1 MIRPVDPLD
10 RALHAGLAQWTRG
23 LSPAALLLAW
33 ADWAIHFAVQPSQSA
48 QLLAS
53 RPWTPAPPGPDRRL
67 EGPAWDSWPF
77 SFYRGAWRAGAH
89 WLDAISGGVPGVE
102 RHHDEVMR
110 FATRQLMGISS
121 PANLPATNPQ
131 VLHKT
136 LGGAGL
142 NLAQGARNW
151 AEDLQRKQQGL
162 PPVGAEDFVPGRQVA
177 CTPGKVVLRNHLM
190 ELIQYAPSTPTVHA
204 EPILVMSAWI
214 MKYYI
219 LDLSAHNSL
228 VRYLVDQGHTVFAI
242 SWRNPDAQDRDLG
255 IGDYLELGLMAA
267 LDAVNAIVPGRRV
280 HALGYCL
287 GGTLLAIGAA
297 AMARERDER
306 LASMTLLAAQ
316 TDFSEPGEL
325 GLFIDESQLSFLEDL
340 MASRGYLDAGQMAG
354 AFALLR
360 PVDLIW
366 SPMVRKYLLGERPPL
381 TDLLAWN
388 ADGTRMPWRMHADY
402 LRNLFLNNDLAQG
415 RFMVRGQ
422 PVALGDIEVPIFA
435 VGTTTDHVAPWRS
448 VYKLHLLCDGDIR
461 FVLTDGGHNAGIV
474 SEPGHGGRH
483 YRMRQRL
490 REAPYL
496 PPERFLAEASV
507 VDGSWWPALQAW
519 LAEHSGARRKPPRMG
534 APARGLP
541 PLEDAPGQYVMVR

>member
-1 MIRPVDPLD
+1 
-10 RALHAGLAQWTRG
+10 
-23 LSPAALLLAW
+23 
-33 ADWAIHFAVQPSQSA
+33 
-48 QLLAS
+48 
-53 RPWTPAPPGPDRRL
+53 
-67 EGPAWDSWPF
+67 
-77 SFYRGAWRAGAH
+77 
-89 WLDAISGGVPGVE
+89 
-102 RHHDEVMR
+102 
-110 FATRQLMGISS
+110 
-121 PANLPATNPQ
+121 
-131 VLHKT
+131 
-136 LGGAGL
+136 
-142 NLAQGARNW
+142 
-151 AEDLQRKQQGL
+151 
-162 PPVGAEDFVPGRQVA
+162 
-177 CTPGKVVLRNHLM
+177 
-190 ELIQYAPSTPTVHA
+190 
-204 EPILVMSAWI
+204 
-214 MKYYI
+214 
-219 LDLSAHNSL
+219 
-228 VRYLVDQGHTVFAI
+228 
-242 SWRNPDAQDRDLG
+242 
-255 IGDYLELGLMAA
+255 MAA
-267 LDAVNAIVPGRRV
+267 LDAVNAIVPGQRV

-287 GGTLLAIGAA
+287 GGTLLAIGTA
-297 AMARERDER
+297 AMAREHDER

-316 TDFSEPGEL
+316 TDFSEPGDL
-325 GLFIDESQLSFLEDL
+325 ALFIDESQLSFLEDL
-340 MASRGYLDAGQMAG
+340 MASQGYLDASQMAG

-448 VYKLHLLCDGDIR
+448 VYKLHLLCDADIR

-496 PPERFLAEASV
+496 RPERFLAEASV

-519 LAEHSGARRKPPRMG
+519 LAQHSGARRKPPRMG